1 MAPTPTRSVLSNGT
15 SCLSELGGQPD
26 QQHDSSSSQNTV
38 TGRRRRRRL
47 LTEPINGRENRVG
60 DDQPCGSGMQS
71 NYVQQHLLHREI
83 NPGIATASL
92 AGPCRL
98 LFSVCM

>member
-15 SCLSELGGQPD
+15 SCPSELGGQPD
-26 QQHDSSSSQNTV
+26 QQHNSSSSQNTV
-38 TGRRRRRRL
+38 TGRRL

-83 NPGIATASL
+83 NPGIATDSL
-92 AGPCRL
+92 VWPCRL
-98 LFSVCM
+98 LFPVCM